1 MDTLLDG
8 VFHGLFSAVDPLG
21 MVLRTLMALLADALA
36 QVATGMYSSLFAVT
50 SVDLQQAA
58 VANIWR
64 ITTGLSA
71 SLATILLVIAAVRSM
86 LSQSKRVP
94 FEAGGPSTPGLR
106 RPRLAASMG
115 SIEHL
120 TGCRSWRVRQFGS
133 HVGKLPVI
141 GSGFAYTTRTD
152 HK

>member
-71 SLATILLVIAAVRSM
+71 SLATILLVIAALRSM
-86 LSQSKRVP
+86 FISSSAIARLSCNNH
-94 FEAGGPSTPGLR
+94 F
-106 RPRLAASMG
+106 
-115 SIEHL
+115 
-120 TGCRSWRVRQFGS
+120 
-133 HVGKLPVI
+133 
-141 GSGFAYTTRTD
+141 
-152 HK
+152 